1 MMTKLLKQ
9 LILTITFLGVVA
21 ELNAQVYRTAEEEI
35 QRDIHCSASNHY
47 AYPGPQQVRLTEA
60 PEGMKPF
67 YISHYGRHGS
77 RFCTS
82 KEQYQTPYA
91 VLAKADSLGKLTD
104 LGKDVLQRVA
114 ILKEEADLR
123 WGELTPL
130 GARQHQQIAKRMFE
144 RFPEVFEGSPC
155 IDAKSTPVIRCI
167 LSMENAL
174 SQLVTMNPRLR
185 IRHDASA
192 ADVYYM
198 KYDDKAL
205 KAHRMDSV
213 VKAAYQ
219 VYVDKYNHHE
229 ELMTK
234 LFNDQQYVRDS
245 IDVSNLSILLFNLAS
260 NIQNTESRKKI
271 TLYDLFSDEAI
282 YETWKVNNMLWYIK
296 YGAYTLNG
304 GKQPYGQR
312 FLLRKMIQEADSCI
326 MLEKPGASLRFGHDT
341 NILPLACLMEL
352 DNYGVETDNLGAL
365 ERKDWVNFKVIPMA
379 GNIQIIFY
387 RKNVQ
392 DKDVFVKVLLNENE
406 VSLPV
411 KSDEKPYY
419 KWSDVRD
426 YYLKK
431 LDAYQD

>member
-1 MMTKLLKQ
+1 
-9 LILTITFLGVVA
+9 
-21 ELNAQVYRTAEEEI
+21 
-35 QRDIHCSASNHY
+35 
-47 AYPGPQQVRLTEA
+47 
-60 PEGMKPF
+60 
-67 YISHYGRHGS
+67 
-77 RFCTS
+77 
-82 KEQYQTPYA
+82 
-91 VLAKADSLGKLTD
+91 LAKADSQGKLTD

-114 ILKEEADLR
+114 MLKEEADLR

>member
-1 MMTKLLKQ
+1 
-9 LILTITFLGVVA
+9 
-21 ELNAQVYRTAEEEI
+21 
-35 QRDIHCSASNHY
+35 
-47 AYPGPQQVRLTEA
+47 
-60 PEGMKPF
+60 
-67 YISHYGRHGS
+67 
-77 RFCTS
+77 
-82 KEQYQTPYA
+82 
-91 VLAKADSLGKLTD
+91 
-104 LGKDVLQRVA
+104 
-114 ILKEEADLR
+114 
-123 WGELTPL
+123 
-130 GARQHQQIAKRMFE
+130 
-144 RFPEVFEGSPC
+144 
-155 IDAKSTPVIRCI
+155 
-167 LSMENAL
+167 
-174 SQLVTMNPRLR
+174 MNPRLR